1 MGAGYILSGMDKGI
15 QYGLSHKMSQMS
27 MSLMQRQQKFA
38 EDQLNDPV
46 AQKKRQLEVEVL
58 QQKVNKENKIID
70 AIAGQGDGLT
80 AGGIMTEFKSYQD
93 NVSQLLAGGDT
104 TQKYIDGYA
113 KFSKSAGAI
122 KVDGSSMLSSSQQT
136 QIANFDN
143 NKYSK
148 AYVQLANTMKSTG
161 KIGDLKDMFDY
172 ISTPAGRKAFMKKT
186 GITEEG
192 MNNIVTAFDPKGVM
206 TNEMLDNEIDL
217 KSRTDAIDMDNANM
231 SDLDG
236 IITDATSMYDGG
248 KLSRSAFKT
257 ISTKLIPET
266 MKMDYADKG
275 VVPGTNKGHLLWKK
289 EYSSSAEIALS
300 YIDSVIP
307 RNTET
312 QAGWKERY
320 DLRSRI
326 AQKLSEGGYEYN
338 GQVSPGGIKLGDTSS
353 ASRMETKYVAN
364 LVSAEYMTEKYP
376 SLAKGRDM
384 TDPAERDFVVAKA
397 ENTIANNKAI
407 NYSNNVNPL
416 GKKKSTTTGKQTVI
430 SEAGGGFTLDRSL
443 KRTNKLVE
451 EYKGKTGSDFNS
463 EEVEK
468 LKDLNPFSAKAQL
481 LNQIIDTQKAEQRIR
496 DINLGIKN
504 KEDATLKREEA
515 TLKRQLAD
523 YEKKW
528 GKAYDAEAEEKSYDW
543 AYGKPVKS
551 RSIRMTMKRL
561 ERIRSKS

>member
-1 MGAGYILSGMDKGI
+1 MGAGYIFSGISKGI
-15 QYGLSHKMSQMS
+15 QYGLQNKMSQMS
-27 MSLMQRQQKFA
+27 MSLMQRQQKMA
-38 EDQLNDPV
+38 EDELNDPL
-46 AQKKRQLEVEVL
+46 AQKKRRLEVEKL
-58 QQKVNKENKIID
+58 QLGVDATKAVNAKV
-70 AIAGQGDGLT
+70 AGQTPGLT
-80 AGGIMTEFKSYQD
+80 AGGIMTEFNRFQD

-122 KVDGSSMLSSSQQT
+122 KRDGSSMLSSSQQT

-148 AYVQLANTMKSTG
+148 AFVQLANTMKSTG
-161 KIGDLKDMFDY
+161 KIGDLKDTFDY
-172 ISTPAGRKAFMKKT
+172 ISTPAGRKAFMEKYSVS
-186 GITEEG
+186 EEG
-192 MNNIVTAFDPKGVM
+192 MNNVVTAFDPKGVM

-217 KSRTDAIDMDNANM
+217 KSRMDAIDMDNANM

-384 TDPAERDFVVAKA
+384 TDPAERDLVVAKA
-397 ENTIANNKAI
+397 ENTIANNKALD
-407 NYSNNVNPL
+407 YASNTVKLPER
-416 GKKKSTTTGKQTVI
+416 GTTSTLTKTATATTPSSNK
-430 SEAGGGFTLDRSL
+430 GGFVLDTSIPRVKELADEYL
-443 KRTNKLVE
+443 K
-451 EYKGKTGSDFNS
+451 KTGSVFGP
-463 EEVEK
+463 EEV
-468 LKDLNPFSAKAQL
+468 AKHKSLSRTSPRWQL
-481 LNQIIDTQKAEQRIR
+481 INQIMSVQKGAQDLQQRKARTESEKQTQ
-496 DINLGIKN
+496 INAN
-504 KEDATLKREEA
+504 
-515 TLKRQLAD
+515 KRQLDNAIAK
-523 YEKKW
+523 YEKLW
-528 GKAYDAEAEEKSYDW
+528 GDQYKDGDADKYKFGDRHSLAKKIS
-543 AYGKPVKS
+543 KMQS
-551 RSIRMTMKRL
+551 RGNN
-561 ERIRSKS
+561 